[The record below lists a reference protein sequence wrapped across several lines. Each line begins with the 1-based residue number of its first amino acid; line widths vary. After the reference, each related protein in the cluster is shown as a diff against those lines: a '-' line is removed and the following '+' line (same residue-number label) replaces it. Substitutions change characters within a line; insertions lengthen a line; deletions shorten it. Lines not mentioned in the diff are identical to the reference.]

1 MDKFI
6 NTSNGGIPLVNN
18 DFRWSDDSI
27 RDFIDNH
34 LSDFAVTIADNGN
47 FYLSGVNITYSAPD
61 YTIAEGYVYID
72 GEIVKVDAQGCRST
86 SLLPGQ
92 EFRFEVVE
100 TYDTT
105 GDKTTRSGSSIS
117 TYRKRRA
124 VPTIVTSTDP
134 LTDSQLV
141 FDVTANQ
148 ERIGDKIDK
157 LLGNVSYTE
166 QNYITNDEKITES
179 IDALDVKLKDVSDI
193 ADNTVKLKSAYS
205 STILNAGMTTDET
218 DIVSLTFN
226 CTANAIINF
235 SIKLSSFSGT
245 SATNSITYKIYVN
258 GVAVETVAESFYED
272 GGAMLHNFMIRSS
285 ITSGQIVKVT
295 GNMSSNIST
304 VDKASLTVFSVD

>member
-18 DFRWSDDSI
+18 DFRWSDASI

-34 LSDFAVTIADNGN
+34 LSDFAVTIAGNGN
-47 FYLSGVNITYSAPD
+47 FYLSGVDITYSVPNYVITA
-61 YTIAEGYVYID
+61 GYVYID
-72 GEIVKVDAQGCRST
+72 GEIVKVDAQTCSPA
-86 SLLPGQ
+86 SLLPGE

-105 GDKTTRSGSSIS
+105 GDKTTRSGASIS

-141 FDVTANQ
+141 FALTASQ
-148 ERIGDKIDK
+148 ERIQDKIDK
-157 LLGNVSYTE
+157 LLGSVTYTE
-166 QNYITNDEKITES
+166 QNYVTNGERITDS

-193 ADNTVKLKSAYS
+193 TDKIKSAYS
-205 STILNAGMTTDET
+205 DTILNAGMTTNET

-226 CTANAIINF
+226 NTGNAIITF
-235 SIKLSSFSGT
+235 SIQLSSFSGA
-245 SATNSITYKIYVN
+245 SASNSITYKIYVN
-258 GVAVETVAESFYED
+258 GVLKETVSESFYED
-272 GGAMLHNFMIRSS
+272 GGAMLHNFTIRSA
-285 ITSGQIVKVT
+285 ITSGHVVKVT
-295 GNMSSNIST
+295 GDMSSNVST
-304 VDKASLTVFSVD
+304 VNKSSLTVFSVD